1 MIMDSNVWLTEPT
14 KTTDF
19 KVACVWVVAAFLI
32 SDGNATAPPPSFCAI
47 YLCDVNVLE
56 AF

>member
-1 MIMDSNVWLTEPT
+1 MDLNVWLTEPT

-19 KVACVWVVAAFLI
+19 KVACAWVVAAFLI
-32 SDGNATAPPPSFCAI
+32 SDGNASAPPPSFCAI
-47 YLCDVNVLE
+47 YLCDVNALE